1 MSTQYVGVSGLM
13 SRAEVDACLAALP
26 EGLTLMCG
34 VLASAKSL
42 AGIKNAWHRRYPA
55 PRDIA
60 DIFSDDPRCLNLI
73 HYSTDKA
80 PTARDVDRL
89 RGIGGERC
97 HGFQF
102 NGAWPESQPFSGEHV
117 VLQYRPSVAVPEEF
131 RRSLK
136 GLGNVTPHVLIDGS
150 GGRGT
155 PLDIGSAALC
165 VGDLVGRYGI
175 GLNIGVAGGLCA
187 ETLPAVASLVRE
199 YGLSIDAE
207 GRLRDGDEG
216 GVLNLD
222 KARAYLRAA
231 GEVML

>member
-1 MSTQYVGVSGLM
+1 MTYVGITGFM

-34 VLASAKSL
+34 VLASPKSI
-42 AGIKNAWHRRYPA
+42 AGIPNRWHRRYPA

-60 DIFSDDPRCLNLI
+60 GIFSDDPRCLNLI

-80 PTARDVDRL
+80 PTERDVDRL

-102 NGAWPESQPFSGEHV
+102 NGAWPEPQAFSGEHV
-117 VLQYRPSVAVPEEF
+117 VLQYRPSVSVPEEF
-131 RRSLK
+131 RRSLA
-136 GLGNVTPHVLIDGS
+136 GLGNITPHVLIDGS

-155 PLDIGSAALC
+155 PLDLGSVALC
-165 VGDLVGRYGI
+165 VGDVVSRYGL
-175 GLNIGVAGGLCA
+175 GLNIGIAGGLCA

-216 GVLNLD
+216 GVLSLD
-222 KARAYLRAA
+222 KAAAYLRAA